1 MSRFVRYIIAG
12 ICLLACSFGAN
23 AQVLVKA
30 SIDRD
35 KILVGDSIVL
45 TLDVRAPLGE
55 DVTWFNLDTLPH
67 FEFLDKGKI
76 DTIEGVDG
84 KKWLQQLV
92 ITSYDSG
99 YWQIPILSMKV
110 AGKTYY
116 SDSLGVEVT
125 FANAD
130 LTQDYKDIKEIEDVP
145 NTETNYIPWIIGAV
159 TLVAIAII
167 ILLLYRKKKVIPVA
181 APVVVKQTPFEEAM
195 QALET
200 LRQKDLP
207 NKGAVKE
214 YYTGLNDIL
223 RVFVQRKLNIASR
236 EKTNEELISAL
247 RKQQMQEEH
256 FRALSDA
263 LRMADFVKF
272 ARYEPGIAD
281 NEKNFTIIET
291 AIKTLNNIA

>member
-1 MSRFVRYIIAG
+1 MSRFVRNIIAW
-12 ICLLACSFGAN
+12 ICLLACSLGAN

-55 DVTWFNLDTLPH
+55 DVTWFNLDSLPH
-67 FEFLDKGKI
+67 FEFLDKGKV

-116 SDSLGVEVT
+116 SDSLGVQVT
-125 FANAD
+125 YANAD
-130 LTQDYKDIKEIEDVP
+130 LSADYKDIKEIEDVP
-145 NTETNYIPWIIGAV
+145 NTDTNYIPWIIGAV
-159 TLVAIAII
+159 TLVAIAIMV
-167 ILLLYRKKKVIPVA
+167 LLLFRKKKVVPVA
-181 APVVVKQTPFEEAM
+181 GPVVVKQTPFEEAM
-195 QALET
+195 QALEV

-207 NKGAVKE
+207 NKGAIKE

-236 EKTNEELISAL
+236 EKTNEELIIAL
-247 RKQQMQEEH
+247 KKQQMQEEH

>member
-1 MSRFVRYIIAG
+1 MSRFVRNIIAW
-12 ICLLACSFGAN
+12 ICLLACSLGAN

-55 DVTWFNLDTLPH
+55 DVTWFNLDSLPH
-67 FEFLDKGKI
+67 FEFLDKGKV

-116 SDSLGVEVT
+116 SDSLGVQVT
-125 FANAD
+125 YANAD
-130 LTQDYKDIKEIEDVP
+130 LSADYKDIKEIEDVP
-145 NTETNYIPWIIGAV
+145 NTDTNYIPWIIGAV
-159 TLVAIAII
+159 TLVAIAIMV
-167 ILLLYRKKKVIPVA
+167 LLLFRKKKVVPVA
-181 APVVVKQTPFEEAM
+181 GPAVVKQTPFEEAM
-195 QALET
+195 QALEV

-207 NKGAVKE
+207 NKGAIKE

-236 EKTNEELISAL
+236 EKTNEELIIAL
-247 RKQQMQEEH
+247 KKQQMQEEH

>member
-1 MSRFVRYIIAG
+1 MSRFVRNIIAW
-12 ICLLACSFGAN
+12 ICLLACSLGAN

-55 DVTWFNLDTLPH
+55 DVTWFNLDSLPH
-67 FEFLDKGKI
+67 FEFLDKGKV

-116 SDSLGVEVT
+116 SDSLGVQVT
-125 FANAD
+125 YANAD
-130 LTQDYKDIKEIEDVP
+130 LSADYKDIKEIEDVP
-145 NTETNYIPWIIGAV
+145 NTDTNYIPWIIGAV
-159 TLVAIAII
+159 TLVAIAIMV
-167 ILLLYRKKKVIPVA
+167 LLLFRKKKVVPVA
-181 APVVVKQTPFEEAM
+181 GPVVVKQTPFEEAM
-195 QALET
+195 QALEA

-207 NKGAVKE
+207 NKGAIKE

-236 EKTNEELISAL
+236 EKTNEELIIAL
-247 RKQQMQEEH
+247 KKQQMQEEH

>member
-30 SIDRD
+30 SVDRD
-35 KILVGDSIVL
+35 KIVVGDSIVL

-55 DVTWFNLDTLPH
+55 DLTWFNLDTLPH

-76 DTIEGVDG
+76 DTVEGVDG
-84 KKWLQQLV
+84 KKWVQQLV

-116 SDSLGVEVT
+116 SDSLGIQVT
-125 FANAD
+125 YANAD
-130 LTQDYKDIKEIEDVP
+130 LSADYKDIKEIEDVP

-159 TLVAIAII
+159 TLVAIAIM
-167 ILLLYRKKKVIPVA
+167 ILLFRKKKVIPVV
-181 APVVVKQTPFEEAM
+181 APVVVKQTPYEEAM
-195 QALET
+195 QALEA
-200 LRQKDLP
+200 LRKKDLP
-207 NKGAVKE
+207 NKGAIKE

-236 EKTNEELISAL
+236 EKTNEELILAL
-247 RKQQMQEEH
+247 KKQQMHEEY

-272 ARYEPGIAD
+272 ARYEPGTAD

>member
-1 MSRFVRYIIAG
+1 MG
-12 ICLLACSFGAN
+12 TN

-55 DVTWFNLDTLPH
+55 DLSWFNLDTLPH

-76 DTIEGVDG
+76 DTVEGVDG
-84 KKWLQQLV
+84 KKWVQQLV

-110 AGKTYY
+110 GGKTYY
-116 SDSLGVEVT
+116 SDSLGVQVT
-125 FANAD
+125 YANAD
-130 LTQDYKDIKEIEDVP
+130 LSADYKDIKEIEDVP
-145 NTETNYIPWIIGAV
+145 NTDTNYIPWIIGAV
-159 TLVAIAII
+159 TLVAIVILV
-167 ILLLYRKKKVIPVA
+167 LLLYRKKKAIPVA
-181 APVVVKQTPFEEAM
+181 VPVAVKLTPFEEAM
-195 QALET
+195 QALEA

-207 NKGAVKE
+207 HKGAIKE

-236 EKTNEELISAL
+236 EKTNEELIIAL
-247 RKQQMQEEH
+247 KKQRMHEEY
-256 FRALSDA
+256 FQALSDA